1 MPEISRFYGLFI
13 FMNYNDH
20 NPPHFHVWY
29 GEYKITVTIE
39 NGIVEGKMPKR
50 ALNMVFDWLEQH
62 KTELIQNWEN
72 SRKGLPLIKI
82 EPLS

>member
-20 NPPHFHVWY
+20 NPPHFHAWY

-50 ALNMVFDWLEQH
+50 ALNIVFDWMELH
-62 KTELIQNWEN
+62 KDELMQNWEN
-72 SRKGLPLIKI
+72 ARTGKTLNKI
-82 EPLS
+82 EPLR